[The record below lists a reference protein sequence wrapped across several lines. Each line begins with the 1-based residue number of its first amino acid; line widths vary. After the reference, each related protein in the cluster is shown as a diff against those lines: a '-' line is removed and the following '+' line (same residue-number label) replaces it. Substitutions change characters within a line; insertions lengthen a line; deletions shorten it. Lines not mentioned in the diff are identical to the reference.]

1 MTRHRNADW
10 GGSTGPAPAN
20 VGSIGRIADLTDESF
35 PRKEPSSGFSLA
47 IIFVAAIVSFAFC
60 SCGESSDQSK
70 SQEPEPR
77 PATARAVPSLIAL
90 AAATPAAAK
99 ENQPPKSAEVDEAIA
114 RVFDK
119 AASID
124 STQVP
129 SFVVGDLNGDGSEDI
144 AVVTKINADSLAE
157 INNELANWTLEDP
170 RQVPIP
176 GTKRAYQADRPKAV
190 KADKG
195 DLLVAIIHGVGAQGW
210 RNREARQTFLLR
222 NAVWTNPQ
230 VQSSSNL
237 IKQASNSK
245 LPPFSGDVI
254 METINGRHG
263 LLFWTG
269 AKYAWLP
276 YH

>member
-1 MTRHRNADW
+1 MNDK
-10 GGSTGPAPAN
+10 
-20 VGSIGRIADLTDESF
+20 LF
-35 PRKEPSSGFSLA
+35 CRKDPPKGVSLI
-47 IIFVAAIVSFAFC
+47 IIFVAAVLSLT
-60 SCGESSDQSK
+60 CGCRESAEQSK
-70 SQEPEPR
+70 SAEPEPR
-77 PATARAVPSLIAL
+77 PATTRTVPSLIAS
-90 AAATPAAAK
+90 AQATATPAAAR

-210 RNREARQTFLLR
+210 RNREARQAFLLR

-245 LPPFSGDVI
+245 LPPLSGDVI

-276 YH
+276 YQ

>member
-1 MTRHRNADW
+1 M
-10 GGSTGPAPAN
+10 
-20 VGSIGRIADLTDESF
+20 TDESL
-35 PRKEPSSGFSLA
+35 PRKYLSTPFA
-47 IIFVAAIVSFAFC
+47 RIIVFVAAIVSFAFC
-60 SCGESSDQSK
+60 SCGKSSDQSK

-77 PATARAVPSLIAL
+77 PATTRTVPSLIAS
-90 AAATPAAAK
+90 AQATATPAAAR
-99 ENQPPKSAEVDEAIA
+99 ESQPPKSAEVDEAVA

-144 AVVTKINADSLAE
+144 AVVTKINADLLAE

-176 GTKRAYQADRPKAV
+176 GTKRAYQADRP

-230 VQSSSNL
+230 VQSSSHL

-245 LPPFSGDVI
+245 LPPLSGDVI
-254 METINGRHG
+254 METVNGRHG

-276 YH
+276 YQ